1 MYHRCSCFCFVTK
14 SFLLKAS
21 DFLSNLMTLCFG
33 FVSYFGVT
41 NSNID
46 VFSKILTVVCCII
59 GIYALS
65 LYRKKEKYKRYYN
78 SFPKLNEAFDIIH
91 SITNPDIDDNDYND
105 DLILLRK
112 FCVLIKEVFE
122 TLGNGKVRVCIK
134 ILVIDNEKNKYY
146 LQPLVRD
153 EPEEMKNDIDKLKA
167 RKFTWLSEN
176 TCFTDIFIEEKM
188 EIQNDFYFNNNIPS
202 TKNYIN
208 TRIVE
213 LKRENKYPPK
223 FLIKWLSIDSHLI
236 GNYLSILFWKF
247 YKSTIVTPVFPLKT
261 EEYGTKSIGSSKFD
275 DKRESNLHL
284 EGFLCIDSMKYKRF
298 NKRDVDILRG
308 LSAGIYNALRSI
320 REKEQLKQ

>member
-21 DFLSNLMTLCFG
+21 DIIGLLITIIFG
-33 FVSYFGVT
+33 FVSYFGIT
-41 NSNID
+41 SKNTSNFTIIFT
-46 VFSKILTVVCCII
+46 VLFFAFAIYTLILHK
-59 GIYALS
+59 
-65 LYRKKEKYKRYYN
+65 KKEKYKRYYN

-91 SITNPDIDDNDYND
+91 SITNPDIDDNNYDD
-105 DLILLRK
+105 DLLLLQK

-122 TLGNGKVRVCIK
+122 SLGNGKVRVCIK
-134 ILVIDNEKNKYY
+134 ILVIDNQKNKYY

-153 EPEEMKNDIDKLKA
+153 ELEEMNNDIEKIKA
-167 RKFTWLSEN
+167 KKFTWLSEN

-202 TKNYIN
+202 TKQYIN

-213 LKRENKYPPK
+213 LKRKNKYPPK
-223 FLIKWLSIDSHLI
+223 FKISWLSIDSHLI

-247 YKSTIVTPVFPLKT
+247 YRSTIVTPVFPLKT
-261 EEYGTKSIGSSKFD
+261 DDYGTKSIGSSRFD
-275 DKRESNLHL
+275 EKRKSNLHL
-284 EGFLCIDSMKYKRF
+284 EGFLCIDSMKHKRF
-298 NKRDVDILRG
+298 NKRDIDILRG

-320 REKEQLKQ
+320 REKEQLK